1 MSDDKFFQVGEISED
16 LPNPT
21 EFKPKPFKK
30 AKPPEPLSFEVSLTA
45 ESTGKQRKTG
55 VVQVNIPGFSAVRLY
70 CDEQIPI
77 GDDTAPPPLAYFCAG
92 IGFCLMTH
100 LTDIYTA
107 RGIEIKSMKLEQK
120 VGFETNL
127 SNMRQLGHTTT
138 GKTEHIE
145 THVLIE
151 SDEPVDRIRDLMV
164 EAENACMAHFALRN
178 PIPWRSR
185 LVLNGEELADERGA

>member
-1 MSDDKFFQVGEISED
+1 MSEKFFHVGTLNPD
-16 LPNPT
+16 LPEPT
-21 EFKPKPFKK
+21 QFEAKPFKK
-30 AKPPEPLSFEVSLTA
+30 AKPPEPLNFEVVLTA
-45 ESTGKQRKTG
+45 ESTGKQQKTG
-55 VVQVNIPGFSAVRLY
+55 VVQVNIPGFSSVRLY

-77 GDDTAPPPLAYFCAG
+77 GDDTAPPPLAFFCAG

-107 RGIEIKSMKLEQK
+107 RGIAIKSMKIEQR
-120 VGFETNL
+120 VGFQTNL
-127 SNMRQLGHTTT
+127 SNMRQLGHTTD

-151 SDEPVDRIRDLMV
+151 SDEPEERIRDLME
-164 EAENACMAHFALRN
+164 EAEGACMAHFALRN

-185 LVLNGEELADERGA
+185 LVLNGDEVLDRSG

>member
-1 MSDDKFFQVGEISED
+1 MSEKFFHVGD
-16 LPNPT
+16 LNDNLPEPT
-21 EFKPKPFKK
+21 QFEAKPFKK
-30 AKPPEPLSFEVSLTA
+30 AKPPEPLKFEVVLTA
-45 ESTGKQRKTG
+45 EATEKQRKTG
-55 VVQVNIPGFSAVRLY
+55 VVQVNIPGFSPVRLY

-77 GDDTAPPPLAYFCAG
+77 GDDTAPPPLAFFCAG

-107 RGIEIKSMKLEQK
+107 RNIKIKSMKLEQK

-127 SNMRQLGHTTT
+127 SNMRQLGHMTE

-151 SDEPVDRIRDLMV
+151 SDEPEERIRELMV

-178 PIPWRSR
+178 PIPWKSK
-185 LVLNGEELADERGA
+185 LLHNGKELLSQEG

>member
-1 MSDDKFFQVGEISED
+1 MAEDKFFHVGEISED
-16 LPNPT
+16 LPDPT
-21 EFKPKPFKK
+21 QFEAKPFKK
-30 AKPPEPLSFEVSLTA
+30 AKPPEPLNFEVTVTA

-55 VVQVNIPGFSAVRLY
+55 VVQVNIPGFSSVRLY
-70 CDEQIPI
+70 CDEQTPI
-77 GDDTAPPPLAYFCAG
+77 GDDTAPPPLAFFCAG

-151 SDEPVDRIRDLMV
+151 SDEPQERIRDLMV

-185 LVLNGEELADERGA
+185 LVLNGEELMDQSGV